1 MPSHPTLLGEALQ
14 QAIVDAARCIS
25 ARRHMLEPIP
35 IPPDAPRPTFGALM
49 ASRCVQCGTLRYD
62 KVSRLT
68 GQRLAAPEYDHP
80 AAYRAA
86 LDERHDG
93 NWWRATYWETLGP
106 EFFLE
111 PEVVV
116 PLKRRG
122 RNP

>member
-1 MPSHPTLLGEALQ
+1 MPSHPTLTGEALQ
-14 QAIVDAARCIS
+14 QAIIDASRCIS

-35 IPPDAPRPTFGALM
+35 IPLGAPRPTFGALM
-49 ASRCVQCGTLRYD
+49 ASRCTQCGTVRYD
-62 KVSRLT
+62 KVNRFT
-68 GQRLAAPEYDHP
+68 GRRLAAPEYDHP

-86 LDERHDG
+86 LDEKQDG
-93 NWWRATYWETLGP
+93 DWWRATYWGTLNE